1 MPSDEAVPPAT
12 TTAIERP
19 ARGAPALE
27 REPEVSLV
35 ARIRADVIG
44 DDAPIRTPYG
54 WRRLVYADQTASGR
68 ALGIIEDTIRSV
80 VLPCYGNTHTEGSH
94 TGRCMTRWREE
105 AREQI
110 RSSVQGD
117 DSTAV
122 IFCGSGST
130 GAVNKLVGL
139 LGLGATGQSG
149 GGEVRRD
156 QEHGSRPVVF
166 LGPYEHH
173 SNELPWRESSAE
185 VVVIPPDETGQPD
198 LGRLEHELARFEHRP
213 LLIGSFCAGS
223 NVTGL
228 ITDVDAV
235 TALLHRYGALAC
247 WDYASAAA
255 HLPVDM
261 AAPGHPAKDAAF
273 LSPHKLPG
281 GPGTPGVLLVRREL
295 IGRTVPTAPG
305 GGTVVFVSPDVQ
317 HYSTDLEVRE
327 EGGTPDIIG
336 AVRAGLVFGLRDL
349 VGGDTIAE
357 REDRL
362 VQQLLGSLV
371 AHPGVEVLGNTDG
384 PRMGV
389 VSFRVRDP
397 RRPADQ
403 LLHHDFVVA
412 VLSDLFG
419 IQARGGCSCAG
430 PYGHRLLHI
439 DAATSTAIETQVL
452 AGYAGLKP
460 GWVRLSVAYYMSQQE
475 VSYLSRAVDLIA
487 RLGHRLLPDYRFD
500 VRTGAWTHR
509 SRAEVAPPL
518 AQLLLRR
525 PFLATGDGAHPPSR
539 ALESQLAE
547 AERVLSESRSCTAST
562 PDTWPPGSERLHWFT
577 LPG

>member
-1 MPSDEAVPPAT
+1 VPSDEAVPPAT
-12 TTAIERP
+12 TTVTDRRAQC
-19 ARGAPALE
+19 AP
-27 REPEVSLV
+27 EPGQSLV
-35 ARIRADVIG
+35 ARIRADLIG
-44 DDAPIRTPYG
+44 DGVPIRTPYG

-80 VLPCYGNTHTEGSH
+80 VLPAYGNTHSEGSH
-94 TGRCMTRWREE
+94 TGRCSTRWREE
-105 AREQI
+105 ARDQI

-139 LGLGATGQSG
+139 LGLGATGQPG
-149 GGEVRRD
+149 TAEARR
-156 QEHGSRPVVF
+156 QPEHGNRPVVF

-173 SNELPWRESSAE
+173 SNELPWRESTAE
-185 VVVIPPDETGQPD
+185 VVVIPADETGQPD
-198 LGRLEHELARFEHRP
+198 LSQLEHELAERRHRP
-213 LLIGSFCAGS
+213 LLIGSFSAGS

-235 TALLHRYGALAC
+235 TAVLHRYGALAC

-255 HLPVDM
+255 HLPVEM

-305 GGTVVFVSPDVQ
+305 GGTVVFVSPTVQ
-317 HYSTDLEVRE
+317 HYSTELEVRE

-336 AVRAGLVFGLRDL
+336 AIRAGLVFRLRDL

-357 REDRL
+357 RENRF
-362 VQQLLGSLV
+362 VQQLLGSFA
-371 AHPGVEVLGNTDG
+371 AHPGVEVLGDTDRR
-384 PRMGV
+384 RMGV

-397 RRPADQ
+397 RRPAAQ

-430 PYGHRLLHI
+430 PYGHRLLRL

-460 GWVRLSVAYYMSQQE
+460 GWVRLSVAYYMSQHE

-487 RLGHRLLPDYRFD
+487 RLGHRLLPDYHFD
-500 VRTGAWTHR
+500 VHTGVWAHR
-509 SRAEVAPPL
+509 RQTEGQPTL
-518 AQLLLRR
+518 AQLLLGR
-525 PFLATGDGAHPPSR
+525 PLLTTRDGAPQPED

-547 AERVLSESRSCTAST
+547 AERVLSEPRPCATSSEGS
-562 PDTWPPGSERLHWFT
+562 WPPGSERLRWFT
-577 LPG
+577 MPS